1 MPPSEPSP
9 SDIEAVSN
17 AIGVPTVVPDTPVAE
32 PVAQPVQPAPAEPA
46 ADPFAA
52 FGAPAEPSQPV
63 TAPTPPSEPTPQPQQ
78 PVEPQQSAPQ
88 DNYQSYEDYMN
99 EVLKDVPKPND
110 VPNPNDISPDDP
122 EGLKKF
128 FDDLVNTAV
137 AKATSEISR
146 KTALQSKERALWD
159 EAFDKYG
166 SLKTKPQLRDMV
178 HNIRMG
184 YFNRGIAITPKQ
196 AADKLL
202 ESLGNQYK
210 QGVADNQVVT
220 TIESVQ
226 PTGGG
231 SGNQAPTSMDRNE
244 MLTSLQT
251 GGETALAEML
261 DAQIKAG
268 KL

>member
-17 AIGVPTVVPDTPVAE
+17 AIGVPAVVPETPVAE
-32 PVAQPVQPAPAEPA
+32 PVAQPAPATQPEPA
-46 ADPFAA
+46 TDPFAA
-52 FGAPAEPSQPV
+52 FGAPTEPTPV
-63 TAPTPPSEPTPQPQQ
+63 TAPTPPSEPTPQPSQ
-78 PVEPQQSAPQ
+78 PVEPQASAPQ

-99 EVLKDVPKPND
+99 EVLKDVPKSQDMPDPNA
-110 VPNPNDISPDDP
+110 ISPDDP

-137 AKATSEISR
+137 VKATSEISR

-184 YFNRGIAITPKQ
+184 YFNRGVAITPKQ

-220 TIESVQ
+220 TIENVQ

-251 GGETALAEML
+251 GGEAALAEML